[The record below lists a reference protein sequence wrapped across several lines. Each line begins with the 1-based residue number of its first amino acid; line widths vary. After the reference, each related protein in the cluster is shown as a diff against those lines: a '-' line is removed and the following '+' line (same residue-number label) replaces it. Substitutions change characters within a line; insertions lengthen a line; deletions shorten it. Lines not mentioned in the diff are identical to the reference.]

1 MQLNIEIEVQG
12 CEQADIN
19 VTNQCETLTLEI
31 IDAPTGGGVPID
43 DNAGIGDTDVTWSAD
58 KSSRELADKVD
69 KVAGLGL
76 SELSFTTA
84 DKNSLDQS
92 EQDRHTHANKAVID
106 DLSDNA
112 GALEYRG
119 LPVSDQAALDAK
131 VDKVAGY
138 SLVADDE
145 IAKLLTVEQ
154 DAQKN
159 TVNSVAGKQG
169 DVLLDKT
176 NVGLGAVD
184 NTADAD
190 KPISTAVADALA
202 GKVDKVTGK
211 VLSTHDLTDPLYD
224 KLVGLEGT
232 HWRGTFVS
240 VVALEA
246 GVTDPVAGDYADV
259 DLSGEDAQR
268 YIWDANDNK
277 WVVQS
282 GAVAPITAAQVKQLY
297 ESNPDTNAFT
307 DGDGVKLSGI
317 AIEATKNRD
326 DSENA
331 DIVHKHDI
339 VTITKAGF
347 MSAEQAE
354 MLTELE
360 LASISISGPRAVY
373 TDRDYVYTINGLD
386 SFTDYFIQVS
396 EGTAVL
402 DGDKINLRTPSLD
415 TELILSLYAGSRRRD
430 IVIDVS
436 LSQYIV
442 EPTPTPANFGDPL
455 EGGFYSG
462 MVWNRI
468 ALSSAPQTLG
478 TGRVVFLVDQL
489 GALVYEGQT
498 LEVRSIANPFNQ
510 FKGTVA
516 VASSG
521 SIALD
526 VTSVQG
532 SGTYS
537 DWAVMSRF
545 RNIIAPKA
553 QGESVPIALK
563 FENTDMPI
571 ATQTLTEGWEA
582 TNAMLAAG
590 TAAQYPAAHWARAL
604 VINGYSDWYIPAR
617 DELELAWRN
626 LKPVTTDNY
635 IGARYNSL
643 ISYKQSG
650 AYPDAT
656 AAQGANLNSSPQ
668 SPAYTLT
675 DPAQTSSA
683 AFRAGGSEEFAWNNY
698 FWTSS
703 EASAAVAWHQYWGAL
718 YPGGQGDSPK
728 LAPRRIRAVRR
739 SII

>member
-19 VTNQCETLTLEI
+19 VTQQYETLTLEI
-31 IDAPTGGGVPID
+31 IDAPFYPSVVID
-43 DNAGIGDTDVTWSAD
+43 DAAGLGGTDVTWSAD

-69 KVAGLGL
+69 KVAG
-76 SELSFTTA
+76 
-84 DKNSLDQS
+84 
-92 EQDRHTHANKAVID
+92 
-106 DLSDNA
+106 
-112 GALEYRG
+112 
-119 LPVSDQAALDAK
+119 
-131 VDKVAGY
+131 Y
-138 SLVADDE
+138 SLVSDDE
-145 IAKLLTVEQ
+145 IAKLSTVEQ

-176 NVGLGAVD
+176 DVGLGAVD

-190 KPISTAVADALA
+190 KPVSTAVAAALDD
-202 GKVDKVTGK
+202 KVDKVTGK
-211 VLSTHDLTDPLYD
+211 GLSDTNFTQAEKD
-224 KLVGLEGT
+224 KLSSLESSKFVGL
-232 HWRGTFVS
+232 FVS
-240 VVALEA
+240 ESALPLSGSE
-246 GVTDPVAGDYADV
+246 GDYANVDGGAGSDV
-259 DLSGEDAQR
+259 YR
-268 YIWDANDNK
+268 VIWDSSDNK
-277 WVVQS
+277 WVRVQGVS
-282 GAVAPITAAQVKQLY
+282 TELTDAQIKQQY

-307 DGDGVKLSGI
+307 DDEKAKLAGVAEG
-317 AIEATKNRD
+317 ATANRA

-331 DIVHKHDI
+331 DEVHEHDI
-339 VTITKAGF
+339 SDVTGLSDALLTKFDKTDVVQSTGQSTEKV
-347 MSAEQAE
+347 MSQKAVTDA
-354 MLTELE
+354 LDVIYL
-360 LASISISGPRAVY
+360 SIP
-373 TDRDYVYTINGLD
+373 TI
-386 SFTDYFIQVS
+386 
-396 EGTAVL
+396 
-402 DGDKINLRTPSLD
+402 
-415 TELILSLYAGSRRRD
+415 
-430 IVIDVS
+430 
-436 LSQYIV
+436 YI
-442 EPTPTPANFGDPL
+442 PTPTPTPVAFGDPL

-462 MVWNRI
+462 MIWNRI
-468 ALSSAPQTLG
+468 ALCAESKTLQTGKLI
-478 TGRVVFLVDQL
+478 LQVDRS
-489 GALVYEGQT
+489 GAIVYTGQT
-498 LEVRSIANPFNQ
+498 LEVRSISDPSKKFIGVVDGAYPSRIVLN
-510 FKGTVA
+510 VA
-516 VASSG
+516 
-521 SIALD
+521 
-526 VTSVQG
+526 SVQG

-553 QGESVPIALK
+553 QGESVLIALK
-563 FENTDMPI
+563 FEATAMPT

-635 IGARYNSL
+635 IGARYNSP

-656 AAQGANLNSSPQ
+656 AAQGVNLNSSPQ

-683 AFRAGGSEEFAWNNY
+683 AFRAGGSEEFAWGNY

-703 EASAAVAWHQYWGAL
+703 EATDTHAWFQHWYAS
-718 YPGGQGDSPK
+718 YPGTQHNGNKTS
-728 LAPRRIRAVRR
+728 PRRVRAVRR